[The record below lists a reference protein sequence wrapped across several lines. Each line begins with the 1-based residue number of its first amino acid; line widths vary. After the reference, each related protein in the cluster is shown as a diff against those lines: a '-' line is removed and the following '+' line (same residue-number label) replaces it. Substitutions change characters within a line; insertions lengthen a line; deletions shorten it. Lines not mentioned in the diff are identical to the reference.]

1 MRILALTQII
11 PYPPDAGPRIKTW
24 HVLRYLA
31 ERGDQVT
38 LASFVRPDE
47 TPYIPQVKEICSAV
61 HTVSMWRSRWN
72 DLAYGLKSQLLGRS
86 FIMERDNLA
95 EMRRLVRHLLA
106 ENPFDI
112 ALADQLNMTQ
122 FLYDLPPKGRPR
134 RIFDAHNAVWTI
146 IDRMKGR
153 FPAVLRPFLDL
164 ETRRIRRYEG
174 SVVRQ
179 FEHTLAVTDIDRD
192 YLATAAQFG
201 AGPQPA
207 GGDYK
212 SRISVIPI
220 AVDTHRLQ
228 PVKRLHASTNIMTLG
243 TLHYPP
249 NADGIRWFLNQ
260 VFPLVVTRCPQ
271 ASITIVGKNPPHDF
285 LQMAEA
291 HPQQIQVTG
300 YVPELAPYME
310 KAALMVIPVL
320 AGSGMRVRILEAF
333 AAGMPTVTTTVGL
346 EGIAASHGCETLI
359 ADDPAAFADAVLCLL
374 NDREVSE
381 RLSTN
386 SRRLAE
392 TRYDWRAVLT
402 QLDEVMGPRL

>member
-47 TPYIPQVKEICSAV
+47 MAFLPPVKEVCQAV
-61 HTVSMWRSRWN
+61 HTVPIRRSRWN
-72 DLAYGLKSQLLGRS
+72 DLGYLLKSQALGKS
-86 FIMERDNLA
+86 FLMERDNLA
-95 EMRRLVRHLLA
+95 GMRRLVGSLLA
-106 ENPFDI
+106 EHRFDV

-122 FLYDLPPKGRPR
+122 FLFGLPPDQRPR

-146 IDRMKGR
+146 VERMKDR
-153 FPAVLRPFLDL
+153 FPAALRPIL
-164 ETRRIRRYEG
+164 ELEMRRVRRYEG
-174 SVVRQ
+174 AVVRQ
-179 FEHTLAVTDIDRD
+179 FERTLAVTEIDRD
-192 YLATAAQFG
+192 YLADAAQRD
-201 AGPQPA
+201 AGRVTGRETDFA
-207 GGDYK
+207 A
-212 SRISVIPI
+212 RISVIPI

-228 PVKRLHASTNIMTLG
+228 PVRRTPGSTNIMTLG

-249 NADGIRWFLNQ
+249 NADGIRWFLNE
-260 VFPLVVTRCPQ
+260 VFPLITARRPDV
-271 ASITIVGKNPPHDF
+271 SLTIVGKNPPRDF
-285 LQMAEA
+285 LQLAEA
-291 HPQQIQVTG
+291 QPQQIRVTG
-300 YVPELAPYME
+300 YVPQLGPYME

-346 EGIAASHGCETLI
+346 EGIAAVHGRETMI
-359 ADDPAAFADAVLCLL
+359 ADDPAGFAEAALCLL
-374 NDREVSE
+374 SEPNLAE

-392 TRYDWRAVLT
+392 TSYDWRAVLKR
-402 QLDEVMGPRL
+402 LNEVLESK